1 GANGSA
7 SLFCGA
13 GTISPERRWEQGER
27 WLKLPGGHI
36 LIHPPSST
44 PLKAERGS
52 VTRSG
57 FAAWKAFGLDGSVS
71 NIPTWLR
78 LISRAPVGVLVAPLA
93 KLSISVA
100 GFSSLQ
106 HPELHAVGF
115 EVSLQF

>member
-1 GANGSA
+1 M
-7 SLFCGA
+7 
-13 GTISPERRWEQGER
+13 
-27 WLKLPGGHI
+27 
-36 LIHPPSST
+36 
-44 PLKAERGS
+44 
-52 VTRSG
+52 TRSG

-115 EVSLQF
+115 EVSLQFVFTFPDLLRRIRTQPGVFLVAGRFGIQREVPHAQVARQIRERKVHRRCIS